1 MSNGPD
7 PVSRFLQGYSAMNFY
22 EITVRRISRYM
33 YYVAGGAIV
42 LMMLLTCAD
51 VLLRLV
57 VTLYAKSGW
66 PLLAG
71 IQPIPGTYELVCF
84 LGASAASFAMA
95 HTTLESGH
103 VAVNFIVRLLSEK
116 LQAGFK
122 IVTGSLSC
130 ILFALIAWH
139 SVVYARALAESG
151 EVSMTL
157 QLPYYPFVY
166 GVAFASFAVCL
177 VLTMTIINEWMKVF
191 AK

>member
-1 MSNGPD
+1 
-7 PVSRFLQGYSAMNFY
+7 MNFY

-42 LMMLLTCAD
+42 LMMILTCTD

-57 VTLYAKSGW
+57 VTLYAKFDW

-103 VAVNFIVRLLSEK
+103 VAVNLIVRLLSQK

-122 IVTGSLSC
+122 IVTGSLGF
-130 ILFALIAWH
+130 ILFALISWH
-139 SVVYARALAESG
+139 SVMYARELVESG

-177 VLTMTIINEWMKVF
+177 VLAMTVMNEWMKVF
-191 AK
+191 GK

>member
-1 MSNGPD
+1 
-7 PVSRFLQGYSAMNFY
+7 MNFY
-22 EITVRRISRYM
+22 EKAVRHLIRYM

-51 VLLRLV
+51 VFLRLI
-57 VTLYAKSGW
+57 VTLYAKYGW
-66 PLLAG
+66 PILEG
-71 IQPIPGTYELVCF
+71 IQPTPGIYELVCF
-84 LGASAASFAMA
+84 LGASAAAFAMA

-103 VAVNFIVRLLSEK
+103 VAVSLIVRLLSEK

-122 IVTGSLSC
+122 IVTSSLGF
-130 ILFALIAWH
+130 ILFALISWH
-139 SVVYARALAESG
+139 SVGYARELVESG

-177 VLTMTIINEWMKVF
+177 VLAMNVTNEWMKVF
-191 AK
+191 HK